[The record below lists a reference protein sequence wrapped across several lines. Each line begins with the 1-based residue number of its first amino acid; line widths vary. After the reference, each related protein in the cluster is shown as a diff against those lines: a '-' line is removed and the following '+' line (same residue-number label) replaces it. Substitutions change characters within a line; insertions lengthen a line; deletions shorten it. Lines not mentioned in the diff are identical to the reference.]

1 MISACAAQKSDS
13 NTDQNN
19 NSSSVPNSNNTT
31 HPISNPT
38 SDPGSSKP
46 VQLSVDINRF
56 TPDRIIC
63 DPFSNPN
70 NNSNQNQ
77 DNTQGQTQG
86 HIQGLIGEL
95 YYQPILN
102 SNGSNKVDDFIKSN
116 LKKSESLFLSDLN
129 IIENNSING
138 FKKLNKATLFDSNGN
153 KINQN
158 FALKLNSN
166 ILLNFSDSEGLYEFA
181 LISNNGSV
189 LKLKSGN
196 IDTPDEILID
206 NDGDHDSK
214 LACSLKTVKLRQNV
228 QMPIELSFYQTQL
241 NNLTH
246 VLLFRPYNPN
256 IRPEPLCNQSGKG
269 VFFNPANAKP
279 MKAFNDLMNRG
290 WKVLQNSNFK
300 ITQNKND
307 FNPCNMGLEVKIS
320 ELKIDSSDKLNP
332 IIRWKTDKPATSQ
345 VQLTNLQ
352 NLNYLI
358 TPSDNILRTEHEV
371 QLNQL
376 NLIPGSQ
383 YSASALSVSSD
394 LGRAESENMIIDI
407 P

>member
-13 NTDQNN
+13 NADQNN

-31 HPISNPT
+31 NPVSNPT
-38 SDPGSSKP
+38 SDPSSSKP
-46 VQLSVDINRF
+46 IQLSVDINRF

-77 DNTQGQTQG
+77 GNTQDQNK
-86 HIQGLIGEL
+86 GLIGEL

-102 SNGSNKVDDFIKSN
+102 SSGSNKVDDFIKTT

-166 ILLNFSDSEGLYEFA
+166 ILLNSTDSEGLYEFA

-206 NDGDHDSK
+206 NDGDHDPK

-279 MKAFNDLMNRG
+279 LKAFNDLMARG

-300 ITQNKND
+300 ITQNKFD
-307 FNPCNMGLEVKIS
+307 YNPCTMGLAVKIS
-320 ELKIDSSDKLNP
+320 ELKIDSSDQLNQ
-332 IIRWKTDKPATSQ
+332 IIKWKTDKPATSQ

-352 NLNYLI
+352 NLSYLI

-376 NLIPGSQ
+376 NLNPGSQ
-383 YSASALSVSSD
+383 FSASALSVSSD
-394 LGRAESENMIIDI
+394 LGRAESESIIINI